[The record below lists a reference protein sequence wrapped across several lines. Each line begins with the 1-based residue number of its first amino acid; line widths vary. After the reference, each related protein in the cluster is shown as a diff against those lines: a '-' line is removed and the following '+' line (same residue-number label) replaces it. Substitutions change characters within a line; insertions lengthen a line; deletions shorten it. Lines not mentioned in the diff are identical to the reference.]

1 MLNEATIR
9 FPSALY
15 ATLGVIFLY
24 LLGAKLFGAQVGL
37 LGGAILATT
46 MIYQTQAVNAR
57 VDMTLCFF
65 VTLSLILFYAIYRGF
80 LRHPLWPYAM
90 YLLVGFGDSL
100 QGAAG
105 DCFAGAGDRGLSRRQ
120 T

>member
-1 MLNEATIR
+1 VLDETTLR

-24 LLGAKLFGAQVGL
+24 FLGAKLFGTEVGL

-65 VTLSLILFYAIYRGF
+65 VTLSLITF
-80 LRHPLWPYAM
+80 LQHLPWFLDPPAM
-90 YLLVGFGDSL
+90 AVCDVSVGRLGDAF
-100 QGAAG
+100 QGAARIG
-105 DCFAGAGDRGLSRRQ
+105 FCRDW
-120 T
+120 